1 MIRSSTH
8 YYATSSLTTRPS
20 NTIEY
25 VKYRAYL
32 VVGLLLLWRNEFSGL
47 FFSRMNGDELIVQF
61 IPLELSTANDGS
73 TQIPGRLLQ
82 TNPVYWVETAAVRI
96 RSNTSNSML

>member
-1 MIRSSTH
+1 MLI
-8 YYATSSLTTRPS
+8 SSLTTPPL
-20 NTIEY
+20 NTEGICWY
-25 VKYRAYL
+25 CIVFR
-32 VVGLLLLWRNEFSGL
+32 L